1 MSTRARA
8 GLLAF
13 LVFALTVPP
22 AFGEEQ
28 ESRDPRFVAVP
39 RGQVEDRFFA
49 FVLGL
54 IAQDADAGYT
64 LDPLLDAFPEYH
76 EMPADTPMHRLER
89 FSRDRVGRAGPQRI
103 ALSAAAPDPAAV
115 EAKPR
120 AHERP
125 RAAELTLS
133 FDGEFSY
140 PLPFDVLGY
149 HPGDVEVSGSIT
161 VLEQAYTTQA
171 ITVAD
176 GSTETLSPFIALRI
190 VEGTVFFDFDA
201 LVDIFAMGAYDDL
214 EAQVALIFRHDGRW
228 YAVLAG
234 EGHRN
239 RIHEWTFDLAST
251 SFMRKPPRA
260 LRGVSHQFF

>member
-1 MSTRARA
+1 MNTRVRA
-8 GLLAF
+8 GLLTV

-22 AFGEEQ
+22 AFGDEQ
-28 ESRDPRFVAVP
+28 ESRDPRAVAVP

-49 FVLGL
+49 FVVGL
-54 IAQDADAGYT
+54 IARDSDAGYT
-64 LDPLLDAFPEYH
+64 LDPLLDAFPEYL
-76 EMPADTPMHRLER
+76 EMPDDTPMHRLER
-89 FSRDRVGRAGPQRI
+89 FSRGRVGRADPERI
-103 ALSAAAPDPAAV
+103 ALNASGPVATSHGNEP
-115 EAKPR
+115 PR
-120 AHERP
+120 T
-125 RAAELTLS
+125 AELSLS
-133 FDGEFSY
+133 FDESFSY

-161 VLEQAYTTQA
+161 VLEQAYPAHA

-176 GSTETLSPFIALRI
+176 GSTETLSPFIALRL

-251 SFMRKPPRA
+251 SFMRKPPRE

>member
-1 MSTRARA
+1 MKTRVCP
-8 GLLAF
+8 GLLAIVVFF
-13 LVFALTVPP
+13 LAVSP
-22 AFGEEQ
+22 AFGQAEQ
-28 ESRDPRFVAVP
+28 SNDPRAVAVP

-49 FVLGL
+49 FILGL
-54 IAQDADAGYT
+54 IARDSDAGYT
-64 LDPLLDAFPEYH
+64 LAPLLDAFPEYL
-76 EMPADTPMHRLER
+76 EMPDNTPMHRLER
-89 FSRDRVGRAGPQRI
+89 FSRGRVGRADPEQI
-103 ALSAAAPDPAAV
+103 TLNASAPVTTYRRNEP
-115 EAKPR
+115 PR
-120 AHERP
+120 T
-125 RAAELTLS
+125 AELSLS
-133 FDGEFSY
+133 FDESFSY

-161 VLEQAYTTQA
+161 VLEQAYPAHA

-176 GSTETLSPFIALRI
+176 GSTETLSPFISLRI

-251 SFMRKPPRA
+251 SFMRKPPRE